1 MPPYKRLIISCDGTW
16 LDSNSG
22 IRNYSLFGTN
32 EKVAIPSNITRL
44 CRALLPESRGGVQ
57 QIVFYQS
64 GVGSTGGLFGHL
76 SGIFGHG
83 LGENIRQ
90 AYTFICNV
98 CQLDTSIILRG
109 LTARLI
115 NCPELPRG

>member
-1 MPPYKRLIISCDGTW
+1 MPPYKRLIIACDGTW
-16 LDSNSG
+16 VNSNDGFTRS
-22 IRNYSLFGTN
+22 YSLFGN
-32 EKVAIPSNITRL
+32 SEKLAIPSNITRL
-44 CRALLPESRGGVQ
+44 CRALLPESREGVE

-98 CQLDTSIILRG
+98 RQPNTGILLSCDTS
-109 LTARLI
+109 RLI
-115 NCPELPRG
+115 